1 MNQQDILKRLLL
13 DQKELEQYSVKSLSL
28 FGSVARN
35 EEKETSDVD
44 ILVSFDKP
52 IGIFAFME
60 LKDHLEEILATPVDL
75 VTEQALHPRL
85 HDKSMEESIHVF

>member
-1 MNQQDILKRLLL
+1 
-13 DQKELEQYSVKSLSL
+13 
-28 FGSVARN
+28 VARN

-75 VTEQALHPRL
+75 VTEQALHPHL
-85 HDKSMEESIHVF
+85 HDKIMEESIHVF

>member
-1 MNQQDILKRLLL
+1 
-13 DQKELEQYSVKSLSL
+13 
-28 FGSVARN
+28 VARN

-60 LKDHLEEILATPVDL
+60 LKDHLEEILATSVDL

-85 HDKSMEESIHVF
+85 HDKIMEESIHVF